1 MAQGEGPGLSGP
13 RPAARTWSWTVRVL
27 GWHVTMRHDLSPVAG
42 GTWAGLTVVGPVWLT
57 VAYGMPARLALR
69 SLCRRRL

>member
-1 MAQGEGPGLSGP
+1 
-13 RPAARTWSWTVRVL
+13 
-27 GWHVTMRHDLSPVAG
+27 MRHDLSPVAG

-57 VAYGMPARLALR
+57 VAYEMPARVALR